1 MNREILFKA
10 KRVDN
15 GEWVYGNLI
24 YNDIENIA
32 YIKFYQKDNL
42 GVVDYYCYEIIPET
56 LCQYTGL
63 NDKNGK
69 KIFEGDLLTMNTNDW
84 FEDENIKSIQG
95 EVVITPENGV
105 YVYENGEIYE
115 CIMWNN
121 DCEVIG
127 SIHDKTK

>member
-42 GVVDYYCYEIIPET
+42 GVVDYYCYEVIPET
-56 LCQYTGL
+56 VCQYTNL
-63 NDKNGK
+63 DDKNGK
-69 KIFEGDLLTMNTNDW
+69 KIFEGDIFNLFDACKEIRDTLTIKFD
-84 FEDENIKSIQG
+84 DEMASY
-95 EVVITPENGV
+95 EVLTLENYHYSYDTKCVIAG
-105 YVYENGEIYE
+105 
-115 CIMWNN
+115 
-121 DCEVIG
+121 CEVIG
-127 SIHDKTK
+127 SIHNKTK